1 MSGLQGAAVIK
12 RKHSTVGADNG
23 RLQSGQNLRV
33 RFQVEE
39 RPEKR
44 RLVIPE
50 DFTPVR
56 QSCVVNPGAVASG
69 QQELWLIQLPNLA
82 ALQNL
87 AATGSIEVD
96 SSILQLVG
104 HSSASIGSLPSFQCH
119 DGLSYKLVPEVNS
132 VAKQLITI
140 CPMENEEGEAQ
151 AVSVSRRLTLV
162 RDQAP
167 PETGSTAGEP
177 EDVEAALAR
186 LDASLA
192 AMGAARREAAAAA
205 GGAIEVDDGRADVGA
220 SAAAGGAGRSDGKR
234 KPSNNDLQKEERS
247 DKRSGKKGEGVEVT
261 HKEKHKE
268 KDKKKDKDKVKHQ
281 KSKLAQTPG
290 VVPAIRGTEMKQ
302 PPATAPPAMR
312 APAAAET
319 PATAPTAVETPPAG
333 AASTGKKDKHKDK
346 KQKDKDKRDK
356 DKKRK
361 DKKKKDKKEKDQ
373 DKKAVKK
380 DSSSETDSDSD

>member
-12 RKHSTVGADNG
+12 RKHSVGADNG
-23 RLQSGQNLRV
+23 GPQSGQNPRV

-44 RLVIPE
+44 RLVIPD
-50 DFTPVR
+50 DFTLVR

-96 SSILQLVG
+96 SSILRSVG
-104 HSSASIGSLPSFQCH
+104 LSSASIGSLPSFQCH
-119 DGLSYKLVPEVNS
+119 DGLSYKLVPEVNT

-151 AVSVSRRLTLV
+151 AISVSRRLTLV
-162 RDQAP
+162 RDLVP

-177 EDVEAALAR
+177 EDVQAALAR

-192 AMGAARREAAAAA
+192 AMGVARREVAAANATE
-205 GGAIEVDDGRADVGA
+205 GAMEVDR
-220 SAAAGGAGRSDGKR
+220 SGGK
-234 KPSNNDLQKEERS
+234 KPSNKDLQKEERS
-247 DKRSGKKGEGVEVT
+247 GKRSGKEGEGVETT
-261 HKEKHKE
+261 HKEKHKDKSKE
-268 KDKKKDKDKVKHQ
+268 KDKKKDKDKDKHE

-290 VVPAIRGTEMKQ
+290 VVPALKGTGIKQ

-312 APAAAET
+312 PPAAAET
-319 PATAPTAVETPPAG
+319 PATALTAVEATPAG

-346 KQKDKDKRDK
+346 KHKDKDKRDK
-356 DKKRK
+356 DKKHKDKDKKKK
-361 DKKKKDKKEKDQ
+361 DKKKKDKKEKDK
-373 DKKAVKK
+373 DKKGVKK